1 MLILVVLGFALFE
14 FCAGESLCLSLS
26 WSHLFLL
33 ELVDLLLQLNK
44 LLPALQEPLSVIVKV
59 ELADADTLV
68 CDLLRS
74 ALVHL
79 LVILLGSLVNRKLVI
94 SFEHELILDMAQL
107 VVNLRFDL
115 VTHQIICT
123 F

>member
-1 MLILVVLGFALFE
+1 M
-14 FCAGESLCLSLS
+14 LCLSLS
-26 WSHLFLL
+26 WSLLFLV

-68 CDLLRS
+68 LDLLRS

-79 LVILLGSLVNRKLVI
+79 LVIFIGSLVNRKLVI
-94 SFEHELILDMAQL
+94 LFEHELILDVAQL
-107 VVNLRFDL
+107 VVNLGFDL
-115 VTHQIICT
+115 VTLQIFCT

>member
-1 MLILVVLGFALFE
+1 M
-14 FCAGESLCLSLS
+14 LCLSLS
-26 WSHLFLL
+26 WSLLFLV

-68 CDLLRS
+68 LDLLRS

-79 LVILLGSLVNRKLVI
+79 LVIFIGSLVHRKLVI
-94 SFEHELILDMAQL
+94 SFEHELILDVAQL

-115 VTHQIICT
+115 VTLQIFCT
-123 F
+123 FKPPS

>member
-79 LVILLGSLVNRKLVI
+79 LVIFLGSLVNRKLVI